1 MTDGQQ
7 GARHNGFTPAQLDV
21 LRCQI
26 VLYKQLKD
34 IAKRP
39 ISAEALKG
47 AIPPPLPSTPPPAP
61 AAKQETPD
69 PGGSTGGPGVQDAA
83 SPRGSNADAAMGDGP
98 GKEEPEPAVRPTV
111 LRAEQVRGVWC
122 VPWGN
127 GVGGF
132 WVRGTGHAG
141 ASSLLFPCASGD
153 GRRGTPC
160 PPRLPFD
167 AWEGKPGGG
176 GGRCA
181 TKQASY
187 AENPCFPPHHTTRPA
202 ACHSQVVRPA
212 RCRAE
217 GSAVRDRGRAAAHQP
232 QAHARPTGRGS
243 SDERAAPAPCGV
255 CSHASQ
261 VGVLAVF
268 LCAMVGGGMD
278 GGGGFE

>member
-176 GGRCA
+176 GGGVQPS
-181 TKQASY
+181 KQAMRRTPAS
-187 AENPCFPPHHTTRPA
+187 PPTTPRVRRPA
-202 ACHSQVVRPA
+202 THKSSARPGAAQRGPLYEIVDGPPPTNPKLTHGLPAVAVRTSVLPLL
-212 RCRAE
+212 RAE
-217 GSAVRDRGRAAAHQP
+217 Y
-232 QAHARPTGRGS
+232 ARM
-243 SDERAAPAPCGV
+243 
-255 CSHASQ
+255 
-261 VGVLAVF
+261 LAR
-268 LCAMVGGGMD
+268 
-278 GGGGFE
+278 